1 LKPNRSFFVLLPL
14 PTFATTPNK
23 SLVIAMPF
31 SSLSVP
37 TALVIIRQ
45 DYPVITLTTA
55 YQIDIPTTDINDVPT
70 TLTTSTTETITS
82 TDYTSP
88 LSTGTTSVSYF
99 SSSSAPIIATSR
111 TSSIITTSPSASPV
125 VTTSSDTSPIT
136 STTSGSHA
144 TSSPVHFTGGQV
156 AGIGI
161 GTATIGGL
169 LAALI
174 FWVCMRR
181 YKHLGEER
189 RRRSRNDEEKRTG
202 SRVEAPL
209 EENLLERA
217 DDSQIRKS
225 MQDLHELIDQHC
237 ENHYHDQA
245 VDIAQG
251 SLEKTLIEAGYD
263 SLSNSAPSV
272 AEFARLLHSPNTRL
286 LAIRQ
291 FIALVILSHVGWWSR
306 AEVSL
311 LPPQIAAF
319 CQMIPPTEGQPGSE
333 EG

>member
-1 LKPNRSFFVLLPL
+1 VSACLESPLILSQIIHFLSSFCPPVVLLTNLLSQKMPL
-14 PTFATTPNK
+14 
-23 SLVIAMPF
+23 
-31 SSLSVP
+31 SSLSVLAALELLRRDSFLTSSFTTTTTIWSSGSPISTWQIP
-37 TALVIIRQ
+37 TA
-45 DYPVITLTTA
+45 TT
-55 YQIDIPTTDINDVPT
+55 
-70 TLTTSTTETITS
+70 
-82 TDYTSP
+82 
-88 LSTGTTSVSYF
+88 
-99 SSSSAPIIATSR
+99 IATDSQ
-111 TSSIITTSPSASPV
+111 TISA
-125 VTTSSDTSPIT
+125 TTSSSTVQSILSASLLVTATTSISSPT
-136 STTSGSHA
+136 STPTTPQNQTAPFQISSG
-144 TSSPVHFTGGQV
+144 GV

-161 GTATIGGL
+161 GTAVIGGL

-181 YKHLGEER
+181 YKYLGEER
-189 RRRSRNDEEKRTG
+189 RRHTRNDGEKRAG
-202 SRVEAPL
+202 SRSDAPL

-225 MQDLHELIDQHC
+225 MQDLNELIDQHC

-251 SLEKTLIEAGYD
+251 SLERALIEAGYD
-263 SLSNSAPSV
+263 SLSSSAPSV
-272 AEFARLLHSPNTRL
+272 AEFARLLHSPGARL

-319 CQMIPPTEGQPGSE
+319 CQTIPPTERQPGSE